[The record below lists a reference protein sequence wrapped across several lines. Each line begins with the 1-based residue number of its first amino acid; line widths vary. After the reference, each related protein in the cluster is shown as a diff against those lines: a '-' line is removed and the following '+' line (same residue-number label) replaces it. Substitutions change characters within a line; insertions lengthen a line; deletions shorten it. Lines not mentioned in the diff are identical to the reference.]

1 MLRWLISLWMRRDVR
16 RIIQNLPPDEHERL
30 RTMPESE
37 LILLHDGFGRG
48 LRNAFRSNRFRGLS
62 AYCHAQVER
71 SGEPLS
77 FDALSSVA
85 IREIWATLQKPS

>member
-71 SGEPLS
+71 TSCAS
-77 FDALSSVA
+77 FAPVHIISCWLCGD
-85 IREIWATLQKPS
+85 